1 MTILSRVFRCFQ
13 DSPSPSVREE
23 RLIGAYLDGEL
34 DERMKPRVEKAL
46 ERQGSALSS
55 ELKSIKE
62 VRTEIRSWLALEMSD
77 SDGSRREVDLWPRIE
92 RQIKDEERLV
102 RAGLRKKWQESL
114 SEMFDALIWDLRSM
128 LQPRILVGFASLLVF
143 AFYAGVL
150 WARDSGK
157 IVSVAYVES
166 AQLSDARGNFG
177 EKEKEVPV
185 SVAGRM
191 IPQDVINVG
200 YQSAKDSSR
209 RASLPMR
216 SYRGDVMKLA
226 VSQRGG
232 GLYQAQDSKR
242 GENPG
247 VDVREAVDLSA
258 SQLIGRG
265 PVPGG
270 LRTHGLDIDWI
281 EADKPVNIKGGA
293 SDGSVPP
300 VIWISK

>member
-13 DSPSPSVREE
+13 ASPSLSVREE

-34 DERMKPRVEKAL
+34 AEQMKPRVEKAL
-46 ERQGSALSS
+46 ERQGSALSA
-55 ELKSIKE
+55 ELKFIKE

-102 RAGLRKKWQESL
+102 RAGLRKKWRESL

-143 AFYAGVL
+143 AFYAGAL
-150 WARDSGK
+150 WARDGGK
-157 IVSVAYVES
+157 IVSVAYVERD
-166 AQLSDARGNFG
+166 QLSDARGNFG
-177 EKEKEVPV
+177 EKEVPV
-185 SVAGRM
+185 SAAGRM
-191 IPQDVINVG
+191 MPQDVINVG
-200 YQSAKDSSR
+200 YQSAKDGSR

-232 GLYQAQDSKR
+232 GLYQAQGSKR
-242 GENPG
+242 GENHG

>member
-13 DSPSPSVREE
+13 DSPSLSVREE

-34 DERMKPRVEKAL
+34 NEQMKPRVEKAL
-46 ERQGSALSS
+46 ERKGSALSN
-55 ELKSIKE
+55 ELKFIKE
-62 VRTEIRSWLALEMSD
+62 VRTEIRSWLASEMSD
-77 SDGSRREVDLWPRIE
+77 SDGSKREVDLWPRIE
-92 RQIKDEERLV
+92 RQIRDEERLV
-102 RAGLRKKWQESL
+102 RAGLRKKWRESL

-143 AFYAGVL
+143 AFYAGTL

-157 IVSVAYVES
+157 IVSVAYVDS
-166 AQLSDARGNFG
+166 ASLSGARGNFG
-177 EKEKEVPV
+177 EDEIPV
-185 SVAGRM
+185 SSAGGT
-191 IPQDVINVG
+191 IPQGVINVG
-200 YQSAKDSSR
+200 YQSAKDDSH

-226 VSQRGG
+226 VSQHGSS
-232 GLYQAQDSKR
+232 LHQAQSSKR
-242 GENPG
+242 GEDRG
-247 VDVREAVDLSA
+247 VDVREALDLSA

-270 LRTHGLDIDWI
+270 LRTHGLDIDWL

-300 VIWISK
+300 VIWLSK